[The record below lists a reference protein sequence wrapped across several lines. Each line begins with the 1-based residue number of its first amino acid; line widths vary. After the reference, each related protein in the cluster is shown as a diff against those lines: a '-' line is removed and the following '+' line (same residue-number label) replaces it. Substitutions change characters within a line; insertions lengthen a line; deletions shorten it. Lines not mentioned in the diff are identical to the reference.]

1 MTDITVYCEAGDG
14 KAGRL
19 RYQLQLSS
27 DPTICSFN
35 HNFLRIFI
43 FWVKHYTKNYDI
55 YLISGE
61 SEHKNFNIFYW
72 TNTRTL
78 SWNCSRNQHLDYLEP
93 EPPQNRTFDV
103 KYRPPPPGPGSASLS
118 SSCMLTHLKVF
129 VSNKIELHVPAF

>member
-14 KAGRL
+14 KTGRL

-72 TNTRTL
+72 TNTVLEHWAGTAAVTSIL
-78 SWNCSRNQHLDYLEP
+78 TIWSQSR
-93 EPPQNRTFDV
+93 
-103 KYRPPPPGPGSASLS
+103 
-118 SSCMLTHLKVF
+118 LK
-129 VSNKIELHVPAF
+129 I